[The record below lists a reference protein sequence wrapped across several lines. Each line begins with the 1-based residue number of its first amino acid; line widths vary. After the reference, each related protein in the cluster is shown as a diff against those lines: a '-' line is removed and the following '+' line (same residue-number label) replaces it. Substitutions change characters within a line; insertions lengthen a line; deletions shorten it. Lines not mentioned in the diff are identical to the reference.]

1 MGDLPFTTEQFLQV
15 FAEYN
20 AGIWPAQVVAFI
32 LVIILLFMVLKSRES
47 GSSTVNLTLAL
58 YWFWMGAVYHIEF
71 FSEINPAAY
80 LFGALFILQ
89 GFGFITLIW
98 LKYDL
103 IYSFRKDI
111 NGITGG
117 LLVLYALVI
126 YPLLGYLFGH
136 GYPQAPM
143 FGVAPCPT
151 TIFTFGILLWTRGR
165 VPYWLLVIPGL
176 WSVIGFMA
184 AINLTIYEDAGL
196 LVAGILGISL
206 IIYRNQQLKKQ
217 AAYRL

>member
-1 MGDLPFTTEQFLQV
+1 MVKLPFTAEQFLQV
-15 FAEYN
+15 FSAYN
-20 AGIWPAQVVAFI
+20 TSIWPVQVVAFI
-32 LVIILLFMVLKSRES
+32 LVIILLFMVVKSRES
-47 GSSTVNLTLAL
+47 GSSTVNLILAL
-58 YWFWMGAVYHIEF
+58 YWFWMGAVYHIGF

-80 LFGALFILQ
+80 LFGGFFILQ

-98 LKYDL
+98 LNYDL
-103 IYSFRKDI
+103 IYALRKDI
-111 NGITGG
+111 HGITGG
-117 LLVLYALVI
+117 LLILYSLVI

-136 GYPQAPM
+136 GYPRAPM

-151 TIFTFGILLWTRGR
+151 TIFTFGILLWTRRR

-217 AAYRL
+217 GTYSL

>member
-1 MGDLPFTTEQFLQV
+1 MGNLPFTAEQFLQV

-20 AGIWPAQVVAFI
+20 PGIWPAQAVAFI
-32 LVIILLFMVLKSRES
+32 LVILLLFMAFKSRES
-47 GSSTVNLTLAL
+47 GSSTVNLILAL
-58 YWFWMGAVYHIEF
+58 YWFWMGAVYHIGF

-103 IYSFRKDI
+103 IYTFRKDVYGLI
-111 NGITGG
+111 GG
-117 LLVLYALVI
+117 LLMLYALAI

-136 GYPQAPM
+136 GYPRAPM

-165 VPYWLLVIPGL
+165 VPYWLLIIPGL

-184 AINLTIYEDAGL
+184 ALNLTIYEDAGL
-196 LVAGILGISL
+196 LIAGILGISL

-217 AAYRL
+217 VAYSS